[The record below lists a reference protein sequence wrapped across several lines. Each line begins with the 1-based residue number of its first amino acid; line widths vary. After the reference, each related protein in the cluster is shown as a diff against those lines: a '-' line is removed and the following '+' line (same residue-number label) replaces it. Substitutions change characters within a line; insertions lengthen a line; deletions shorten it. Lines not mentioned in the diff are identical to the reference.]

1 MRLAT
6 ILIEG
11 RPRPAVLRDDDRVI
25 PIDTR
30 ATGLPGIR
38 AIAAGGPAALERLVA
53 WLDLQPPDAGMP
65 LENVTLGPVVPDPGA
80 IYTVGLNYDGPGA
93 SPRPEQP
100 LIYGKAAG
108 SVAGHGAELSWDRS
122 VTDDVDPEVELGVVI
137 GAPAFQVT
145 PDAAMSHVFGYTVI
159 NDISARD
166 ERLDGDQWLLGKSMP
181 GFCPV
186 GPWIV
191 TADAFDPSNVALRCT
206 IGGEAVQ
213 DGRTSQLRHGIA
225 EVIAY
230 LSQHL
235 ELRPGDLIATGTP
248 VRLATPP
255 GPERRLRAGDSV
267 TVSHRRDRTPDHDHR
282 LTATKGATR

>member
-6 ILIEG
+6 ILVDG
-11 RPRPAVLRDDDRVI
+11 RPRPAVVRDDDRVV

-53 WLDLQPPDAGMP
+53 WLDGQPPDAGMP
-65 LENVTLGPVVPDPGA
+65 LANVILGPAVPDPGA

-93 SPRPEQP
+93 PPRPERP
-100 LIYGKAAG
+100 LIYGKAAA
-108 SVAGHGAELSWDRS
+108 SVAGHGATLAWDREI
-122 VTDDVDPEVELGVVI
+122 TDDVDAEIELGVVI
-137 GAPAFQVT
+137 GAPAFRV
-145 PDAAMSHVFGYTVI
+145 AAAEAMDHVFGYTCI
-159 NDISARD
+159 NDVSARD

-191 TADAFDPSNVALRCT
+191 TADAFEPANVALRCT
-206 IGGEAVQ
+206 IDGEPIQ
-213 DGRTSQLRHGIA
+213 EGRTTQMRFGIA
-225 EVIAY
+225 EIVAY

-248 VRLATPP
+248 PRLASAP
-255 GPERRLRAGDSV
+255 GPGRRLRAGDTV
-267 TVSHRRDRTPDHDHR
+267 TVSIEGIGR
-282 LTATKGATR
+282 LTTTIA